1 MKQYCVR
8 LGQCL
13 GLFLGLMLGLFS
25 AQVHA
30 DEKPKEISLATF
42 GGGCFWC
49 MEPPFDQLDG
59 VLKTESGYSGGHVKN
74 PTYKQVVRGN
84 TGHVEVVQVSF
95 DPSVISYQ
103 ELLAVYWRNIDPFD
117 GGGQFCDR
125 GYSYRPVIFTH
136 NTVQREVAK
145 ASKDAL
151 KIEGNQTPIEVFKNF
166 YAAEKYHQNY
176 YQKNPVRYKYYRYR
190 CGRDQR
196 LSDVWD
202 KIDSN

>member
-1 MKQYCVR
+1 MRQYVVR
-8 LGQCL
+8 LGWCLGLCL
-13 GLFLGLMLGLFS
+13 GLFVGQL
-25 AQVHA
+25 HA
-30 DEKPKEISLATF
+30 SEKSKDISVATF

-49 MEPPFDQLDG
+49 MEPPFDKLDG

-84 TGHVEVVQVSF
+84 TGHVEVVQVSY
-95 DPSVISYQ
+95 DASVISYQ
-103 ELLAVYWRNIDPFD
+103 ELLAVYWRNVDPFD

-125 GYSYRPVIFTH
+125 GYSYRPVIFVH
-136 NTVQREVAK
+136 DEEQAAEAK
-145 ASKDAL
+145 LSKEEL
-151 KIEGNQTPIEVFKNF
+151 NLENNKTPIEAFKNF
-166 YAAEKYHQNY
+166 YTAEKYHQNY

-202 KIDSN
+202 NTDSN

>member
-1 MKQYCVR
+1 MRQYVVR
-8 LGQCL
+8 LGWCLGLCL
-13 GLFLGLMLGLFS
+13 GLFVGQL
-25 AQVHA
+25 HA
-30 DEKPKEISLATF
+30 SEKSKDISVATF

-49 MEPPFDQLDG
+49 MEPPFDKLDG

-84 TGHVEVVQVSF
+84 TGHVEVVQVSY
-95 DPSVISYQ
+95 DASVISYQ
-103 ELLAVYWRNIDPFD
+103 ELLAVYWRNVDPFD

-125 GYSYRPVIFTH
+125 GYSYRPVIFVH
-136 NTVQREVAK
+136 DEEQAVEAK
-145 ASKDAL
+145 LSKEEL
-151 KIEGNQTPIEVFKNF
+151 NLENNKTPIEAFKNF
-166 YAAEKYHQNY
+166 YTAEKYHQNY

-202 KIDSN
+202 STDSN